1 MELDPLHKDYIRIV
15 KPGENVSPDTNRE
28 LFSPDSVNDDSNM
41 PEGKGKSGNQEEET
55 QSQEDTAKG
64 KDERSSF
71 LNLTKNPEFPRM
83 LALFYHENEEAISD
97 IKRSAIDERGL
108 DELLP
113 FPKYTLSFVYYQ
125 NRRLRAYLK
134 SLYHFADIPG
144 KRFQGFI

>member
-15 KPGENVSPDTNRE
+15 KSGEKVSPDTNRE
-28 LFSPDSVNDDSNM
+28 LFSPDSVNDDGNL
-41 PEGKGKSGNQEEET
+41 PERKAKSEKQEEELK
-55 QSQEDTAKG
+55 SQENKTRKNNKG
-64 KDERSSF
+64 STFFDLIKH
-71 LNLTKNPEFPRM
+71 PEFPRL
-83 LALFYHENEEAISD
+83 LALFYHENEEEISD